1 MGGFLQLEEAGL
13 EEGNPAPRQTP
24 PFVLPKRSLLPE
36 LVALSLALALESPEQ
51 VTVWALAQESHD
63 GQKGL
68 GPLMA
73 GQTRLRLLAD
83 ARSQAAVASEAEDL
97 EAWLVVARMPVCSQ
111 IQLLLDLAA

>member
-1 MGGFLQLEEAGL
+1 MGGFLQLAGL
-13 EEGNPAPRQTP
+13 EEGNPAPLQTP

-36 LVALSLALALESPEQ
+36 LVALSLALA
-51 VTVWALAQESHD
+51 QESHD

-73 GQTRLRLLAD
+73 GQTRLHLLAD

-111 IQLLLDLAA
+111 IQLLLDLVA